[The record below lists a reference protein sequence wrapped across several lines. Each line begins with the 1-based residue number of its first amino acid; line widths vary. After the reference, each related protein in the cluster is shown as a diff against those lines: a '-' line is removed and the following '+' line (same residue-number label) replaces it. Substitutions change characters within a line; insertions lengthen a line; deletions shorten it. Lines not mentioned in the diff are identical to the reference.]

1 VRRRPLTSARAGFTM
16 IEVMVSM
23 LVMAIAL
30 IGLLALYKAST
41 TAAGGSRRA
50 TEASVLAQDQL
61 EQLRTSRT
69 LGTDSVAGLDA
80 SGRVVADGAFT
91 RSWRA
96 VASVGFD
103 ELAVTVAWS
112 EAGRPAQVVVRS
124 RRIR

>member
-1 VRRRPLTSARAGFTM
+1 MRRRTRTPASAGFTL

-23 LVMAIAL
+23 LVMTIAL

-41 TAAGGSRRA
+41 SAAGGSRRA

-69 LGTDSVAGLDA
+69 LGTESVAGLDA
-80 SGRVVADGAFT
+80 SGLVVTGGAYT
-91 RSWRA
+91 RSWLA
-96 VASVGFD
+96 AAGVGFD

-112 EAGRPAQVVVRS
+112 EAGRPTQVVVRS
-124 RRIR
+124 RRIW